1 MIVYIIPITALL
13 LAFMSLLASLRFIFS
28 RQGLYWVFPAMISL
42 ILFFQNLQQLLL
54 AGEEEMAGI
63 DLSFPS
69 LSPLILAAL
78 WYMMIIVF
86 HYALKKTITEN
97 RFENDSIKNRA
108 EAEYLRPS
116 PLVVDDEPRR
126 ANLLRPS
133 IVIPGA
139 PGGQVRRGASP
150 PTRSL

>member
-1 MIVYIIPITALL
+1 MIVYIIPITALR
-13 LAFMSLLASLRFIFS
+13 LAFMSRLASLRFIFS

-108 EAEYLRPS
+108 EAEYLEKYEARIRRKSRKAREEKSGNSASVPS
-116 PLVVDDEPRR
+116 VPEYRTPQDD
-126 ANLLRPS
+126 
-133 IVIPGA
+133 
-139 PGGQVRRGASP
+139 
-150 PTRSL
+150 